1 MRVELCGGIA
11 SGKTTLATAL
21 KERFLYCDAVLEDV
35 FSNGFLPDFYCDPP
49 YYAYETEIFFLLQH
63 MHQIK
68 VRQRQGIPLVCDF
81 SLEQD
86 YAYGE
91 NNLIGDE
98 LSSFR
103 EIYQVTM
110 SQLQTPE
117 LLIFLD
123 CPVDILL
130 RRITARG
137 RTSERTINTDYLR
150 TTIAQLKRRLKDTG
164 REIVVIDSHRYDFR
178 KDEDISYLLSGP
190 LHMCSRI
197 FV

>member
-1 MRVELCGGIA
+1 
-11 SGKTTLATAL
+11 
-21 KERFLYCDAVLEDV
+21 
-35 FSNGFLPDFYCDPP
+35 
-49 YYAYETEIFFLLQH
+49 

-164 REIVVIDSHRYDFR
+164 REIVVMNSLRSDLRKNGEFPSFLSDLFHR
-178 KDEDISYLLSGP
+178 
-190 LHMCSRI
+190 
-197 FV
+197 